1 MLYKEEI
8 YKKYVSN
15 HNVHLY
21 GNTSIQAIER
31 NFTLWDYFY
40 ERFLPKN
47 KNSKILD
54 LGSGEGAFVY
64 YLQQK
69 GYLDTYG
76 IDISDEQIKLGET
89 LGIEKIQKI
98 DIISFLK
105 KSENTYD
112 FVIARDVLEHF
123 TKPEIFEILKLTH
136 NVLKQEGQMMIQV
149 PNGWGIWHEKIYYG
163 DITHESLFSIDSA
176 RQVFFSTG
184 FAKVDS
190 YPLEFPV
197 VNIKSFIRKIVWRG
211 MVFQS
216 KFRKWIAT
224 GDGSGIFTPNL
235 LVVGQK

>member
-1 MLYKEEI
+1 
-8 YKKYVSN
+8 
-15 HNVHLY
+15 
-21 GNTSIQAIER
+21 
-31 NFTLWDYFY
+31 
-40 ERFLPKN
+40 
-47 KNSKILD
+47 
-54 LGSGEGAFVY
+54 
-64 YLQQK
+64 
-69 GYLDTYG
+69 
-76 IDISDEQIKLGET
+76 

-123 TKPEIFEILKLTH
+123 TKPEIFEILKLSH
-136 NVLKQEGQMMIQV
+136 IVLKQGGQIMIQV

-176 RQVFFSTG
+176 RQVLLSTG
-184 FAKVDS
+184 FTKVDS

-211 MVFQS
+211 MVLQS

-235 LVVGQK
+235 LVIASK